1 MPGSIRAMVV
11 MVGWEWGYT
20 AFSVL
25 WAVTTVNYGGKRGE
39 LGSCPL
45 PHCDQ
50 PSSLA
55 VGGISFTFFVPK
67 FQPKTFFSPK
77 LFIWFLGGRF
87 TYVYVH
93 THTSCLYLC
102 RSVDPAGTPRHPHRL
117 QTDTE
122 GCQMAILKT
131 SPRYLIREKYFGTS
145 VKSLSGRFLW
155 CYLSYLISCS
165 LFINYLSINNTCPFY
180 SLWDFWKGNT
190 HKITQYYK
198 KHLKVRI

>member
-93 THTSCLYLC
+93 THTSCIFVDLWTQQAHPDTPTDC
-102 RSVDPAGTPRHPHRL
+102 RLTLKDVKWQFLKLLQDTLLGRSTLVHLLSHWVAGSY
-117 QTDTE
+117 DV
-122 GCQMAILKT
+122 IF
-131 SPRYLIREKYFGTS
+131 LI
-145 VKSLSGRFLW
+145 
-155 CYLSYLISCS
+155 
-165 LFINYLSINNTCPFY
+165 
-180 SLWDFWKGNT
+180 
-190 HKITQYYK
+190 
-198 KHLKVRI
+198 